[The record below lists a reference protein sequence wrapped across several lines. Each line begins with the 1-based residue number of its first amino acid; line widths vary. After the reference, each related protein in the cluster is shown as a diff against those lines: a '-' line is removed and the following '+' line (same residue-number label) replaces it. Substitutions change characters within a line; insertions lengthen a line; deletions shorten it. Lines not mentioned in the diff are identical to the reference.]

1 MELCLYPTTPWQ
13 CVDGLLTFSAGPS
26 PCLPLLLQCCCCHCL
41 RSPKPHHHDTFNVLC
56 LGLQGTGKSTMLA
69 ALQGEGLEDTQPTKG
84 EGEGTL
90 EEGVALIEWSNIEEG
105 QTVVCS
111 SMFCDQLLINT
122 ANPQLS
128 RLLILWTIV
137 SASKSLYTSLQCF
150 TRHSFSSHTMATVS
164 VKEL

>member
-1 MELCLYPTTPWQ
+1 
-13 CVDGLLTFSAGPS
+13 
-26 PCLPLLLQCCCCHCL
+26 
-41 RSPKPHHHDTFNVLC
+41 
-56 LGLQGTGKSTMLA
+56 MLA
-69 ALQGEGLEDTQPTKG
+69 ALQGEGVEDTQPTEG

-111 SMFCDQLLINT
+111 SMFCDQLLIDT

-137 SASKSLYTSLQCF
+137 STSKSLSTSLQCF
-150 TRHSFSSHTMATVS
+150 TRHGFGSHTMATVS